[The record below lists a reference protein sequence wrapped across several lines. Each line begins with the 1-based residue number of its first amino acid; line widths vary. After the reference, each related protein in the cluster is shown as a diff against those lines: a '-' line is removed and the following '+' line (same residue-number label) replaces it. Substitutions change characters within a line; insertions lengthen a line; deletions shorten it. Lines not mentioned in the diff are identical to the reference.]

1 MKNLDNRVPPILITL
16 ACSIIMWE
24 IAKFNFLK
32 VTWFTYFGYYS
43 SVFIIACSVLML
55 VLASWSFYRRKTSF
69 NPLSPGKASTLVTTG
84 VYKISRNPMY
94 LGFLLLLISWWI
106 FLGELLAVCGCIF
119 FVIYMNKFQIAPE
132 ERILEKL
139 FGGEYLNYKSKVR
152 RWI

>member
-1 MKNLDNRVPPILITL
+1 MKKLDNQVPPILITL
-16 ACSIIMWE
+16 ACFIIMWE

-55 VLASWSFYRRKTSF
+55 VLASWSFYKHKTSF
-69 NPLSPGKASTLVTTG
+69 NPLSPEKSSTLVTTG

-119 FVIYMNKFQIAPE
+119 FFIYMNKFQIVPE